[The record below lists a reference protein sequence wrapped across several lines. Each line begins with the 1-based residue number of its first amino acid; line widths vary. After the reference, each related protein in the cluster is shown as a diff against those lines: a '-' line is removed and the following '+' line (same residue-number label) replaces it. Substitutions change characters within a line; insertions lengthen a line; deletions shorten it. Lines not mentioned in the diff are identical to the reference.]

1 MDHGAS
7 GFRNLRVL
15 PGVLVFLAALLIAG
29 CSGSQPIKVEAG
41 ASDNAQPNI
50 ILIVTDDLD
59 YALAQ
64 QMDGLDSLLR
74 KEGVSF
80 GNAFVSYPLC
90 CPSRA
95 TVLTGLYAHNH
106 QVWGT
111 ALRTVASKSSAEKET
126 RRIPWPF
133 AYRRVGIGR
142 LYSANT
148 STSTPAAT
156 RPMYR
161 LAGMSGMLP
170 YHPARAN
177 TTTI

>member
-29 CSGSQPIKVEAG
+29 CSGSQPIKVEAE

-80 GNAFVSYPLC
+80 GNALSATLC
-90 CPSRA
+90 
-95 TVLTGLYAHNH
+95 V
-106 QVWGT
+106 
-111 ALRTVASKSSAEKET
+111 ALR
-126 RRIPWPF
+126 
-133 AYRRVGIGR
+133 GR
-142 LYSANT
+142 PS
-148 STSTPAAT
+148 
-156 RPMYR
+156 
-161 LAGMSGMLP
+161 
-170 YHPARAN
+170 
-177 TTTI
+177 